1 MKLHLL
7 CVGKLSEPWLRDGC
21 QMYVSRLQHYLPL
34 RITEL
39 KECKTGS
46 KPDLSRIT
54 TMEGD
59 SLLQKVGPD
68 GLLVALDGGGK
79 QLDSPGLAN
88 LLEQQMLSGVSE
100 MTFVIGGPYGL
111 SDAVRLRADRLLSLS
126 AMTFTHQMARLILLE
141 QLYRAGTILR
151 REPYHH

>member
-1 MKLHLL
+1 VKLHLL
-7 CVGKLSEPWLRDGC
+7 CVGRLSEPWLRDGC
-21 QMYVSRLQHYLPL
+21 QMYADRLQHYLPL

-46 KPDLSRIT
+46 KPDLSRIIS
-54 TMEGD
+54 MEGEL
-59 SLLQKVGPD
+59 LLQKTGAE

-79 QLDSPGLAN
+79 QLDSLGLAQ
-88 LLEQQMLSGVSE
+88 LLEQQMLNGVGE
-100 MTFVIGGPYGL
+100 LTFVIGGPYGL
-111 SDAVRLRADRLLSLS
+111 SDAVRKRADRLLSLS